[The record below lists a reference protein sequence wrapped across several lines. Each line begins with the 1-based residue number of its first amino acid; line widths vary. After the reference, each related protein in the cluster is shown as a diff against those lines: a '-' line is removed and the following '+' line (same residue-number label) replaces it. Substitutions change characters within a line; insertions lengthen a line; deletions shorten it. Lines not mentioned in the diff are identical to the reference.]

1 MFCGKVSGNRDIL
14 NLWLKMEV
22 RRVGWS
28 CRHQRGDLL
37 YQPLASYL
45 RGGDMVPLAASC
57 LRGVVV
63 ESSCEVAMES
73 QVMGSS

>member
-1 MFCGKVSGNRDIL
+1 
-14 NLWLKMEV
+14 MEV
-22 RRVGWS
+22 RRVGWR

-45 RGGDMVPLAASC
+45 RGGDVVTLTAGY

-73 QVMGSS
+73 QVTGSS